1 MQAIIPHMQSSLV
14 KPITS
19 VKADPLLKALL
30 AARLH
35 DPFSFLGARMQ
46 QDHGLVRVFRP
57 HASNIWIKT
66 GGGFEPMTCVHP
78 SGIFELHSAI
88 LPAMPYL
95 LRVEEHDAARNTTVY
110 ETYDAYAF
118 PPQISAHDLHLFNE
132 GRLRQAYRTL
142 GARIAEIHGVAG
154 VCFSV
159 WAPNAERISVV
170 GDFNRWDGRVHPM
183 AVHGSSGVWEL
194 FIPGLPPD
202 SLYKYEIRNR
212 DSGEVVLKTD
222 PYATRY
228 ELRPGTAARTPA
240 ADIINWRDSG
250 WLANR
255 AEWDWLHAPLNIY
268 EIHAGSWKRHPD
280 GRFYTYRELAQHL
293 IPYVLEMGH
302 THIELMPLSEHP
314 LDESWGYQTT
324 GHFAATSRYGPPDDL
339 KFFIDACH
347 QAGIGVILDWV
358 PAHFPQDAFALSRF
372 DGTAL
377 YEHEDP
383 RLGFHQDWGTYI
395 FNFGRN
401 EVKSFLLSSAHYWL
415 AEFHFDGLRVDAVA
429 SMLYLDYSRKQD
441 EWLPNKY
448 GGREN
453 LEAIE
458 FLRELNIMVH
468 EEFPGALT
476 LAEEST
482 AWPGVSH
489 PTYAGG
495 LGFSMKWNMGWM
507 NDTLAYM
514 LQDPVHRRFHHNR
527 LTFGQLYAYT
537 ENFMLPF
544 SHDEVVHGKGSLLD
558 KMPGDAWQ
566 KFANLRLLFS
576 YQMTY
581 PGKKLNFMGNEFAQ
595 GREWNASRELDWSL
609 LEYEQHCGVQ
619 AVLRDLNHLY
629 NNTPALY
636 QLDFSPEGFAW
647 IDCHDADNSVIS
659 YLRRAQ
665 DGSFVL
671 VILNFTPV
679 PRLGYRIGVPV
690 AGNYYEIF
698 NSDST
703 YYGGSNLGNLGHLVS
718 SGESW
723 MGLPDSI
730 VVTLPPLAGI
740 ILSLEDSY
748 GSAALTDATRF
759 RQTKRM
765 S

>member
-1 MQAIIPHMQSSLV
+1 MQAIIPHMQFSHA
-14 KPITS
+14 KPVTS
-19 VKADPLLKALL
+19 VKVDPLLKALL

-35 DPFSFLGARMQ
+35 DPFTYLGARVQ
-46 QDHGLVRVFRP
+46 QNHSLVRVFRP
-57 HASNIWIKT
+57 HASNVSIKT
-66 GGGFEPMTCVHP
+66 ADGFKPMICTHP
-78 SGIFELHSAI
+78 SGIFEWCSAA

-95 LRVEEHDAARNTTVY
+95 LRVEENDATRNTAAY

-118 PPQISAHDLHLFNE
+118 PPQISDHDLYLFNE
-132 GRLRQAYRTL
+132 GQLRQAYRTL
-142 GARIAEIHGVAG
+142 GAHTAEIYGIAG
-154 VCFSV
+154 VSFSV
-159 WAPNAERISVV
+159 WAPNAERVSLV

-183 AVHGSSGVWEL
+183 TVHGSSGVWEL
-194 FIPGLPPD
+194 FIPGLPQD

-212 DSGEVVLKTD
+212 DSGKVLLKTD

-228 ELRPGTAARTPA
+228 ELRSGTAARTPVDA
-240 ADIINWRDSG
+240 AASWQDAG
-250 WLANR
+250 WMASR
-255 AEWDWLHAPLNIY
+255 ADWDWLHAPLNIY

-293 IPYVLEMGH
+293 ISYVLEMGH
-302 THIELMPLSEHP
+302 THIELLPVSEHP

-324 GHFAATSRYGPPDDL
+324 GYFAATSRYGSPDDL
-339 KFFIDACH
+339 KFFVDACH

-395 FNFGRN
+395 FNYGRN

-415 AEFHFDGLRVDAVA
+415 SEFHFDGLRVDAVA

-482 AWPGVSH
+482 SWPAVSR
-489 PTYAGG
+489 PTYVGG

-514 LQDPVHRRFHHNR
+514 LQNPVHRRFHHNQ

-537 ENFMLPF
+537 ENFVLPF
-544 SHDEVVHGKGSLLD
+544 SHDEVVHGKSSLLD

-566 KFANLRLLFS
+566 KFANVRLLFA
-576 YQMTY
+576 YQITY

-595 GREWNASRELDWSL
+595 GHEWKVGAELDWYLLGRGEHSGMQSL
-609 LEYEQHCGVQ
+609 L
-619 AVLRDLNHLY
+619 RDINRLY
-629 NNTPALY
+629 AELPALHE
-636 QLDFSPEGFAW
+636 LDFSVDGFEW
-647 IDCHDADNSVIS
+647 LDCNNSDQSVLSYRRIARDGSSVI
-659 YLRRAQ
+659 
-665 DGSFVL
+665 V
-671 VILNFTPV
+671 VLNFTPV
-679 PRLGYRIGVPV
+679 PRVGYRVGVRHK
-690 AGNYYEIF
+690 GCYREIF
-698 NSDST
+698 NSDSH
-703 YYGGSNLGNLGHLVS
+703 YYSGSNMGNGLGLDTSDIGWN
-718 SGESW
+718 GEQQS
-723 MGLPDSI
+723 LELI
-730 VVTLPPLAGI
+730 LPPLAGVV
-740 ILSLEDSY
+740 LQQM
-748 GSAALTDATRF
+748 R
-759 RQTKRM
+759 
-765 S
+765 